1 MMEIHLDKN
10 AEVNII
16 WAIGAS
22 SEHATRIFRELRSD
36 DFYDGQC
43 QRRFD
48 GYRKAHQIGQ
58 YTEFAAQHMGKLET
72 PEKIIPLWDAVKVV
86 QNHAIRRKV
95 EKAMQEVSMHCRDY
109 SRPIIE
115 LQSVLKDTIL
125 EAIDSRACKSPSRT
139 KDDLV
144 KVMDDMQ
151 NTTTAFYTGLPHV
164 DMNAPIQ
171 PTDFVMI
178 CARPGVG
185 KSALSSGM
193 VIENFMGKD
202 KKKGIFFCIEMD
214 VRQNYARLSS
224 QMSHV
229 PLSKYINTKHNPATQ
244 AEYQQMMESFGQIG
258 EEFPERWFVQGSIT
272 IQEIEDMVDIHK
284 PDWIMI
290 DYVQIIKSSG
300 EGHERLAKIS
310 TDLRM
315 LALEKH
321 IAVIAIAQL
330 KRDSNGAIP
339 SMSQIKGSGQF
350 EQDATHIFLLD
361 RPESEPLNSVAPRN
375 YCDERGTE
383 VAIWEKG
390 TKTNKACLIC
400 SKNRNGPPFFQ
411 LLNFFPESASFNE
424 Y

>member
-1 MMEIHLDKN
+1 MMDVHLDKN
-10 AEVNII
+10 AELNII
-16 WAIGAS
+16 FAIGS
-22 SEHATRIFRELRSD
+22 SNAHAQRIFRELKSD
-36 DFYDGQC
+36 DFYDAVC

-48 GYRKAHQIGQ
+48 GYRKAYQIGQ
-58 YTEFAAQHMGKLET
+58 YTEFATQHMSKLET

-86 QNHAIRRKV
+86 RNHAIRRKV
-95 EKAMQEVSMHCRDY
+95 EKAMQEVSLHCRDY
-109 SRPIIE
+109 SNDISG
-115 LQSVLKDTIL
+115 LQAVLKETIL
-125 EAIDSRACKSPSRT
+125 EAIDPRVCKSPSKT

-151 NTTTAFYTGLPHV
+151 NTTTAFYTGLPRV
-164 DMNAPIQ
+164 DRLAPIQ

-193 VIENFMGKD
+193 VLENFMGND
-202 KKKGIFFCIEMD
+202 KKRGIFFCIEMD
-214 VRQNYARLSS
+214 VRQNYSRLSS

-229 PLSKYINTKHNPATQ
+229 PLSKYVNTKHNPSSS
-244 AEYQQMMESFGQIG
+244 AEMRAMLESFSRIG

-272 IQEIEDMVDIHK
+272 IQEIEDMVEIHK
-284 PDWIMI
+284 PDWIMV
-290 DYVQIIKSSG
+290 DYVQIIKSLG

-315 LALEKH
+315 LALEKN
-321 IAVIAIAQL
+321 IAVIGIAQL
-330 KRDSNGAIP
+330 KRDTNGAIP

-361 RPESEPLNSVAPRN
+361 RPESEPLNSVAQRS
-375 YCDERGTE
+375 YRDERGKE
-383 VAIWEKG
+383 ISIWEKG
-390 TKTNKACLIC
+390 EKTNKACLIC
-400 SKNRNGPPFFQ
+400 SKNRNGAPFSQ
-411 LLNFFPESASFNE
+411 ILNFFPESASFTE